1 MDAPARERVALRGR
15 DEIDRIREAGLVVHQ
30 VLAELAAAAVPGT
43 TTGELDR
50 IARERTREAGARPA
64 FLGYRGFPAC
74 VCISINDEVIHGI
87 PSPRR
92 ALRDGDL
99 VGLDFG
105 VVLDGW
111 FADAARTV
119 AVGKA
124 SPEALRLQE
133 VARAALAKGAAAAR
147 PGAHVGDL
155 GAAIEGCAR
164 EAGFSVVREFVG
176 HGIGRRLHEAP
187 QVPNYGPGGVGLEL
201 EEGMVLAVEPMVN
214 AGGAE
219 VRTLDDGWTAVTA
232 DGRLSAHFEHTLA
245 VTRDGPEVLTLPP
258 GVRLDLDQ

>member
-1 MDAPARERVALRGR
+1 MEAPARERAALRGR
-15 DEIDRIREAGLVVHQ
+15 DEIARIRDAGQVVHL

-43 TTGELDR
+43 STGELDR
-50 IARERTREAGARPA
+50 LARDRTRVAGARPA

-74 VCISINDEVIHGI
+74 VCISVNDEVIHGI

-92 ALRDGDL
+92 VLREGDV

-105 VVLDGW
+105 VVLGGW
-111 FADAARTV
+111 FADSARTV

-124 SPEALRLQE
+124 SPEAARLLG
-133 VARAALAKGAAAAR
+133 VARAALGRAAAR
-147 PGAHVGDL
+147 ARPGGRVGDL
-155 GAAIEGCAR
+155 GAAIEACAE
-164 EAGFSVVREFVG
+164 EAGYSVVREFVG

-187 QVPNYGPGGVGLEL
+187 QVPNYGPAGAGAEL

-214 AGGAE
+214 AGGAG
-219 VRTLDDGWTAVTA
+219 VRTLEDGWTAVTA
-232 DGRLSAHFEHTLA
+232 DGSLSAHFEHTLA

-258 GVRLDLDQ
+258 GVELDLA